1 MTTNRK
7 ERSSVNKTRTAI
19 GAVSLAA
26 LLTLPACGGEDS
38 SGSDDAATD
47 TASAPAGAPG
57 GFDAEQLQEIQQ
69 CLEAAGLE
77 DKLPTGQP
85 DGVPTDLP
93 SDFPTDLPTDL
104 PSDSRPTSAP
114 EVPAAAPAP
123 SRTPRSK
130 QRSRPAASTCRRSP
144 IRAECGWIPPSPVVI
159 EVSEWMH
166 HFRGEMMYP
175 LTRTRSQRRGSSHIT
190 RVVTSRRTTSVLW
203 PLSGWQTA
211 LVLATRPG

>member
-26 LLTLPACGGEDS
+26 LLTLTACGGEDS
-38 SGSDDAATD
+38 DGSDDAATD

-57 GFDAEQLQEIQQ
+57 GFDAEQLQEIRQ

-85 DGVPTDLP
+85 DGVPTDVP

-104 PSDSRPTSAP
+104 PSDFPTDLGSGSPGGGAGAFQDP
-114 EVPAAAPAP
+114 EVQAALEACGIDLPQAPDP
-123 SRTPRSK
+123 S
-130 QRSRPAASTCRRSP
+130 
-144 IRAECGWIPPSPVVI
+144 
-159 EVSEWMH
+159 
-166 HFRGEMMYP
+166 
-175 LTRTRSQRRGSSHIT
+175 
-190 RVVTSRRTTSVLW
+190 
-203 PLSGWQTA
+203 
-211 LVLATRPG
+211 